1 MQWFISNLPSYP
13 INTFGSDQSL
23 TLYHWSVKKVPDTP
37 ALHRATGT
45 TYDTHWL
52 PLNSLLR
59 DKRRMR
65 TIEHLVMNAQSHT
78 HFPAGQVDSDERSIG
93 RLPPARRHL
102 RFLPPAAPSEGRI
115 SSSVHFRPLWL
126 SGSELTSLDRDA
138 TNVPCLSNRS
148 VVTEFGFEQKRK
160 KALFNPLHNNFS
172 EEVPVISCQ
181 GLFFLGGREKHQR
194 GVHGRQ

>member
-45 TYDTHWL
+45 TYDTHRL

-102 RFLPPAAPSEGRI
+102 RFLPPRGSVGRQNLLQRPLSIPLAQRFRVSE
-115 SSSVHFRPLWL
+115 FRPW
-126 SGSELTSLDRDA
+126 RYQCA
-138 TNVPCLSNRS
+138 VF
-148 VVTEFGFEQKRK
+148 V
-160 KALFNPLHNNFS
+160 
-172 EEVPVISCQ
+172 
-181 GLFFLGGREKHQR
+181 
-194 GVHGRQ
+194 